1 MMIFEA
7 IKTSF
12 KVLKTNKLRTFLTM
26 LGIIIGIF
34 SISIIFAISNGAKKY
49 MVETITNMDD
59 NYVFVLL
66 YKIDDI
72 TRTVVEENI
81 KNYINNS
88 DEIKGMVIET
98 DFSYPEY
105 DYYLKQNNP
114 MSNEEANVHY
124 SAIDENYTKYYKE
137 AKIEVLKGRFF
148 DTKDIISKVPF
159 VVLREDV
166 AKNLYGSIDV
176 VGKKIYVD
184 NKELEVIGIIKQ
196 SEENDNTY
204 FKASAAYVSY
214 YYAKDYLTIPTPVYR
229 VYVDSNNY
237 ILDVSNNLKNIVSE
251 YVSSDNYN
259 IYSIDITQYIQ
270 EVISIVNI
278 VELIFV
284 GIASLSILVGGIGIM
299 NIMLVSV
306 SERIKETGIRMALGA
321 RNIDIIIQF
330 LIEGIILTIISGL
343 IGLLLAWLLTLGAN
357 YYISAY
363 TDFDFTLI
371 INFVTT
377 IYIILFCGILG
388 IIFGVYPAIKAGK
401 LDPVEAL
408 KYE

>member
-1 MMIFEA
+1 MIFEA
-7 IKTSF
+7 IKTSL
-12 KVLKTNKLRTFLTM
+12 KVFKTNKLRTFLTM

-49 MVETITNMDD
+49 MVDTISSMDD

-88 DEIKGMVIET
+88 DKIKGMVIET
-98 DFSYPEY
+98 NFNYPEY

-114 MSNEEANVHY
+114 MSDDAY
-124 SAIDENYTKYYKE
+124 QTYTAIDENFTKYFKE
-137 AKIEVLKGRFF
+137 AKFEVLKGRFF
-148 DTKDIISKVPF
+148 DTKDIVSKVPF
-159 VVLREDV
+159 IVLRDDV
-166 AKNLYGSIDV
+166 AINLFGTTDII
-176 VGKKIYVD
+176 GNKIYVD
-184 NKELEVIGIIKQ
+184 NKELEVIGIV
-196 SEENDNTY
+196 NNNNDDNT
-204 FKASAAYVSY
+204 ASYKIDAAYVSY
-214 YYAKDYLTIPTPVYR
+214 YYAKDSLSITAPVYR
-229 VYVDSNNY
+229 IYVDSNNY
-237 ILDVSNNLKNIVSE
+237 INEVSNNLKNIVGE
-251 YVSSDNYN
+251 YVSSENYN
-259 IYSIDITQYIQ
+259 VYSIDITQYIQ
-270 EVISIVNI
+270 EIISVVNI

-284 GIASLSILVGGIGIM
+284 GIASLSIIVGGIGIM

-321 RNIDIIIQF
+321 RNTDIVIQF
-330 LIEGIILTIISGL
+330 LIEGIILTIFSGL
-343 IGLLLAWLLTLGAN
+343 IGLLLAWITTYVVN
-357 YYISAY
+357 YGISIY
-363 TDFDFTLI
+363 TEYNFTLI
-371 INFVTT
+371 INVVTT
-377 IYIILFCGILG
+377 LYIIIFCGLLG